1 MHMVEVRVVHQLDEN
16 AQLHLGVNPL
26 LESKQE
32 KIKSQVTII
41 LLEEENKHIWDDHFA
56 KDLLLHIIF

>member
-1 MHMVEVRVVHQLDEN
+1 MLMVVVKDVHQLDVN
-16 AQLHLGVNPL
+16 DQLHRGVNQHL
-26 LESKQE
+26 VLKHE
-32 KIKSQVTII
+32 KIINQVTII